1 MLKCEAH
8 IPFDG
13 QDKHLECKQGTRHS
27 TSPVLVSVTPNWY
40 FSNSLQCGGGK
51 STPHNRSI
59 NPVYSWLVQL
69 CVLVQDQC
77 LLSIWEEVRVKLQW
91 QQERVDKEED
101 AVSVSGYSEVYWAS
115 VQNVSPCV
123 SQSQANM
130 QKGKKE
136 VIWKSFVL
144 SLMFYRSLESQQ
156 PWKTTAINYYYY
168 YLNLSQTPTNQQKN
182 RKKFRRA
189 LLQPLS

>member
-1 MLKCEAH
+1 M
-8 IPFDG
+8 
-13 QDKHLECKQGTRHS
+13 
-27 TSPVLVSVTPNWY
+27 
-40 FSNSLQCGGGK
+40 
-51 STPHNRSI
+51 
-59 NPVYSWLVQL
+59 
-69 CVLVQDQC
+69 
-77 LLSIWEEVRVKLQW
+77 RVKLQW

-182 RKKFRRA
+182 RKKCRRA